1 MKIPGTEVGASIQ
14 IDPSLSLDQQPQ
26 IEQIRQLIR
35 RTEERFFDHLSDL
48 FDADSEKYAKIE
60 TIMLRNANIDGP
72 SLLEVLER
80 KGKGIE
86 RSQVVFA
93 DDSELIWYKKNT
105 IIALREQSDIEASNT
120 LWETY
125 AKNQDHTLREIM
137 NQAESAELRSQL
149 LKETFGRTGKKIYME
164 PVINFD
170 YGYNIFVGEN
180 FYANFNCT
188 FLDVSTIE
196 IGDNCM
202 FAPNVQLYTAT
213 HPLHPV
219 KRNSGLEY
227 AKPIKIGDN
236 VWLGGGVIVTPGV
249 TLGNNVVVGAG
260 SVVTKSFPDNVVIAG
275 NPARIIKTVE
285 EEPLEESLET
295 LRQKIDT
302 IDRELVALLEK
313 RMDTVTKIGQVK
325 KEGNQ
330 AVYDEKREQQVLDK
344 VAKLLKNKGYKE
356 TITNTY
362 VDLMK
367 HSREYQNKMKEE

>member
-1 MKIPGTEVGASIQ
+1 MTEFKTEKEKMIAGELYFAN
-14 IDPSLSLDQQPQ
+14 DPELV
-26 IEQIRQLIR
+26 
-35 RTEERFFDHLSDL
+35 
-48 FDADSEKYAKIE
+48 ADRMFA
-60 TIMLRNANIDGP
+60 
-72 SLLEVLER
+72 
-80 KGKGIE
+80 
-86 RSQVVFA
+86 RSQ
-93 DDSELIWYKKNT
+93 SQ
-105 IIALREQSDIEASNT
+105 II
-120 LWETY
+120 
-125 AKNQDHTLREIM
+125 

-227 AKPIKIGDN
+227 AKPIKIGNN
-236 VWLGGGVIVTPGV
+236 VWLGGGVIVTPGG
-249 TLGNNVVVGAG
+249 TLGDNVVVGAG

-285 EEPLEESLET
+285 EELTEESLET
-295 LRQKIDT
+295 LRHKIDM

-325 KEGNQ
+325 KEENQ
-330 AVYDEKREQQVLDK
+330 AVYDAKREQQVLDK
-344 VAKLLKNKGYKE
+344 VVSLLKNKGYKE
-356 TITNTY
+356 TITDTY

>member
-1 MKIPGTEVGASIQ
+1 MTEFKTEKEKMIAGELYFAN
-14 IDPSLSLDQQPQ
+14 DPELV
-26 IEQIRQLIR
+26 
-35 RTEERFFDHLSDL
+35 
-48 FDADSEKYAKIE
+48 ADRMFA
-60 TIMLRNANIDGP
+60 
-72 SLLEVLER
+72 
-80 KGKGIE
+80 
-86 RSQVVFA
+86 RSQ
-93 DDSELIWYKKNT
+93 SQ
-105 IIALREQSDIEASNT
+105 II
-120 LWETY
+120 
-125 AKNQDHTLREIM
+125 

-170 YGYNIFVGEN
+170 YGYNIFVGES

>member
-1 MKIPGTEVGASIQ
+1 MTEFKTEKEKMIAGELYFAN
-14 IDPSLSLDQQPQ
+14 DPELV
-26 IEQIRQLIR
+26 
-35 RTEERFFDHLSDL
+35 
-48 FDADSEKYAKIE
+48 ADRMFA
-60 TIMLRNANIDGP
+60 
-72 SLLEVLER
+72 
-80 KGKGIE
+80 
-86 RSQVVFA
+86 RSQ
-93 DDSELIWYKKNT
+93 SQ
-105 IIALREQSDIEASNT
+105 II
-120 LWETY
+120 
-125 AKNQDHTLREIM
+125 

-227 AKPIKIGDN
+227 AKPIKIGNN

-249 TLGNNVVVGAG
+249 TLGDNVVVGAG

-285 EEPLEESLET
+285 EEPLEKSLET

-325 KEGNQ
+325 KEENQ
-330 AVYDEKREQQVLDK
+330 AVYDAKREQQVLDK
-344 VAKLLKNKGYKE
+344 VVSLLKNKGYKE
-356 TITNTY
+356 TITDTY

>member
-1 MKIPGTEVGASIQ
+1 MTEFKTEKEKMIAGELYFAN
-14 IDPSLSLDQQPQ
+14 DPELVSA
-26 IEQIRQLIR
+26 RM
-35 RTEERFFDHLSDL
+35 F
-48 FDADSEKYAKIE
+48 A
-60 TIMLRNANIDGP
+60 
-72 SLLEVLER
+72 
-80 KGKGIE
+80 
-86 RSQVVFA
+86 RSQ
-93 DDSELIWYKKNT
+93 SQ
-105 IIALREQSDIEASNT
+105 II
-120 LWETY
+120 
-125 AKNQDHTLREIM
+125 

-227 AKPIKIGDN
+227 AKPIKIGNN

-249 TLGNNVVVGAG
+249 TLGDNVVVGAG

-285 EEPLEESLET
+285 EELTEESLET
-295 LRQKIDT
+295 LRHKIDM

-313 RMDTVTKIGQVK
+313 RMDTVTKIRQVK
-325 KEGNQ
+325 KEENQ
-330 AVYDEKREQQVLDK
+330 AVYDAKREQQVLDK
-344 VAKLLKNKGYKE
+344 IVSLLKNKGYKE
-356 TITNTY
+356 TITDTY

>member
-1 MKIPGTEVGASIQ
+1 MTEFKTEKEKMIAGELYFAN
-14 IDPSLSLDQQPQ
+14 DPELV
-26 IEQIRQLIR
+26 
-35 RTEERFFDHLSDL
+35 
-48 FDADSEKYAKIE
+48 ADRMFA
-60 TIMLRNANIDGP
+60 
-72 SLLEVLER
+72 
-80 KGKGIE
+80 
-86 RSQVVFA
+86 RSQ
-93 DDSELIWYKKNT
+93 SQ
-105 IIALREQSDIEASNT
+105 II
-120 LWETY
+120 
-125 AKNQDHTLREIM
+125 

-236 VWLGGGVIVTPGV
+236 VWLGGGVIVTPSV

-344 VAKLLKNKGYKE
+344 VAKLLKNKGYME
-356 TITNTY
+356 TITDTY

>member
-1 MKIPGTEVGASIQ
+1 MTEFKTEKEKMIAGELYFAN
-14 IDPSLSLDQQPQ
+14 DPELV
-26 IEQIRQLIR
+26 
-35 RTEERFFDHLSDL
+35 
-48 FDADSEKYAKIE
+48 ADRVFA
-60 TIMLRNANIDGP
+60 
-72 SLLEVLER
+72 
-80 KGKGIE
+80 
-86 RSQVVFA
+86 RSQ
-93 DDSELIWYKKNT
+93 SQ
-105 IIALREQSDIEASNT
+105 II
-120 LWETY
+120 
-125 AKNQDHTLREIM
+125 

-356 TITNTY
+356 TITDTY

>member
-1 MKIPGTEVGASIQ
+1 MTEFKTEKEKMIAGELYFAN
-14 IDPSLSLDQQPQ
+14 DPELV
-26 IEQIRQLIR
+26 
-35 RTEERFFDHLSDL
+35 
-48 FDADSEKYAKIE
+48 ADRMFA
-60 TIMLRNANIDGP
+60 
-72 SLLEVLER
+72 
-80 KGKGIE
+80 
-86 RSQVVFA
+86 RSQ
-93 DDSELIWYKKNT
+93 SQ
-105 IIALREQSDIEASNT
+105 II
-120 LWETY
+120 
-125 AKNQDHTLREIM
+125 

-227 AKPIKIGDN
+227 AKPIKIGNN

-249 TLGNNVVVGAG
+249 TLGDNVVVGAG

-285 EEPLEESLET
+285 EELTEESLET
-295 LRQKIDT
+295 LRHKIDM

-325 KEGNQ
+325 KEENQ
-330 AVYDEKREQQVLDK
+330 AVYVAKREQQVLDN
-344 VAKLLKNKGYKE
+344 VVSLLKNKGYKE
-356 TITNTY
+356 TITDTY

>member
-1 MKIPGTEVGASIQ
+1 MTEFKTEKEKMIAGELYFAN
-14 IDPSLSLDQQPQ
+14 DPELV
-26 IEQIRQLIR
+26 
-35 RTEERFFDHLSDL
+35 
-48 FDADSEKYAKIE
+48 ADRMFA
-60 TIMLRNANIDGP
+60 
-72 SLLEVLER
+72 
-80 KGKGIE
+80 
-86 RSQVVFA
+86 RSQ
-93 DDSELIWYKKNT
+93 SQ
-105 IIALREQSDIEASNT
+105 II
-120 LWETY
+120 
-125 AKNQDHTLREIM
+125 

-227 AKPIKIGDN
+227 AKPIKIGNN

-249 TLGNNVVVGAG
+249 TLGDNVVVGAG

-275 NPARIIKTVE
+275 NPVRIIKTVE

-325 KEGNQ
+325 KEENQ
-330 AVYDEKREQQVLDK
+330 AVYDAKREQQVLDK
-344 VAKLLKNKGYKE
+344 VVSLLKNKGYKE
-356 TITNTY
+356 TITDTY

>member
-1 MKIPGTEVGASIQ
+1 MTEFKTEKEKMIAGELYFAN
-14 IDPSLSLDQQPQ
+14 DPELV
-26 IEQIRQLIR
+26 
-35 RTEERFFDHLSDL
+35 SDRM
-48 FDADSEKYAKIE
+48 FA
-60 TIMLRNANIDGP
+60 
-72 SLLEVLER
+72 
-80 KGKGIE
+80 
-86 RSQVVFA
+86 RSQ
-93 DDSELIWYKKNT
+93 SQ
-105 IIALREQSDIEASNT
+105 II
-120 LWETY
+120 
-125 AKNQDHTLREIM
+125 

-180 FYANFNCT
+180 FYANFNYT

>member
-1 MKIPGTEVGASIQ
+1 MTEFKTEKEKMIAGELYFAN
-14 IDPSLSLDQQPQ
+14 DPELV
-26 IEQIRQLIR
+26 
-35 RTEERFFDHLSDL
+35 
-48 FDADSEKYAKIE
+48 ADRMFA
-60 TIMLRNANIDGP
+60 
-72 SLLEVLER
+72 
-80 KGKGIE
+80 
-86 RSQVVFA
+86 RSQ
-93 DDSELIWYKKNT
+93 SQ
-105 IIALREQSDIEASNT
+105 II
-120 LWETY
+120 
-125 AKNQDHTLREIM
+125 

-227 AKPIKIGDN
+227 AKPIKIGNN

-249 TLGNNVVVGAG
+249 TLGDNVVVGAG

-285 EEPLEESLET
+285 EELTEESLET
-295 LRQKIDT
+295 LRHKIDM

-325 KEGNQ
+325 KEENQ
-330 AVYDEKREQQVLDK
+330 AVYDAKREQQVLDK
-344 VAKLLKNKGYKE
+344 VVSLLKNKGYKE
-356 TITNTY
+356 TITETY

>member
-1 MKIPGTEVGASIQ
+1 MTEFKTEKEKMIAGELYFAN
-14 IDPSLSLDQQPQ
+14 DPELV
-26 IEQIRQLIR
+26 
-35 RTEERFFDHLSDL
+35 
-48 FDADSEKYAKIE
+48 ADRMFA
-60 TIMLRNANIDGP
+60 
-72 SLLEVLER
+72 
-80 KGKGIE
+80 
-86 RSQVVFA
+86 RSQ
-93 DDSELIWYKKNT
+93 SQ
-105 IIALREQSDIEASNT
+105 II
-120 LWETY
+120 
-125 AKNQDHTLREIM
+125 

-188 FLDVSTIE
+188 FLDVSIIE

-325 KEGNQ
+325 KEGNK

-356 TITNTY
+356 TITDTY

>member
-1 MKIPGTEVGASIQ
+1 MTEFKTEKEKMIAGELYFAN
-14 IDPSLSLDQQPQ
+14 DPELV
-26 IEQIRQLIR
+26 
-35 RTEERFFDHLSDL
+35 
-48 FDADSEKYAKIE
+48 ADRMFA
-60 TIMLRNANIDGP
+60 
-72 SLLEVLER
+72 
-80 KGKGIE
+80 
-86 RSQVVFA
+86 RSQ
-93 DDSELIWYKKNT
+93 SQ
-105 IIALREQSDIEASNT
+105 II
-120 LWETY
+120 
-125 AKNQDHTLREIM
+125 

-227 AKPIKIGDN
+227 AKPIKIGNN

-249 TLGNNVVVGAG
+249 TLGDNVVVGAG

-285 EEPLEESLET
+285 EELTEESLET
-295 LRQKIDT
+295 LRHKIDM

-325 KEGNQ
+325 KEENQ
-330 AVYDEKREQQVLDK
+330 AVYDAKREQQVLDK
-344 VAKLLKNKGYKE
+344 VVSLLKNKGYKE
-356 TITNTY
+356 TITDTY

-367 HSREYQNKMKEE
+367 HSREYQKKMKEE

>member
-1 MKIPGTEVGASIQ
+1 MTEFKTEKEKMIAGELYFAN
-14 IDPSLSLDQQPQ
+14 DPELV
-26 IEQIRQLIR
+26 
-35 RTEERFFDHLSDL
+35 
-48 FDADSEKYAKIE
+48 ADRMFA
-60 TIMLRNANIDGP
+60 
-72 SLLEVLER
+72 
-80 KGKGIE
+80 
-86 RSQVVFA
+86 RSQ
-93 DDSELIWYKKNT
+93 SR
-105 IIALREQSDIEASNT
+105 II
-120 LWETY
+120 
-125 AKNQDHTLREIM
+125 

-227 AKPIKIGDN
+227 AKPIKIGNN

-249 TLGNNVVVGAG
+249 TLGDNVVVGAG

-285 EEPLEESLET
+285 EELTEESLET
-295 LRQKIDT
+295 LRHKIDM
-302 IDRELVALLEK
+302 IDRELIALLEK

-325 KEGNQ
+325 KEENQ
-330 AVYDEKREQQVLDK
+330 AVYDAKREQQVLDK
-344 VAKLLKNKGYKE
+344 VVSLLKNKGYKE
-356 TITNTY
+356 TITDTY

>member
-1 MKIPGTEVGASIQ
+1 MTEFKTEKEKMIAGELYFAN
-14 IDPSLSLDQQPQ
+14 DPELV
-26 IEQIRQLIR
+26 
-35 RTEERFFDHLSDL
+35 
-48 FDADSEKYAKIE
+48 ADRMFA
-60 TIMLRNANIDGP
+60 
-72 SLLEVLER
+72 
-80 KGKGIE
+80 
-86 RSQVVFA
+86 RSQ
-93 DDSELIWYKKNT
+93 SQ
-105 IIALREQSDIEASNT
+105 II
-120 LWETY
+120 
-125 AKNQDHTLREIM
+125 

-219 KRNSGLEY
+219 KRNSCLEY

-356 TITNTY
+356 TITDTY

>member
-1 MKIPGTEVGASIQ
+1 MTEFKTEKEKMIAGELYFAN
-14 IDPSLSLDQQPQ
+14 DPELV
-26 IEQIRQLIR
+26 
-35 RTEERFFDHLSDL
+35 
-48 FDADSEKYAKIE
+48 ADRMFA
-60 TIMLRNANIDGP
+60 
-72 SLLEVLER
+72 
-80 KGKGIE
+80 
-86 RSQVVFA
+86 RSQ
-93 DDSELIWYKKNT
+93 SQ
-105 IIALREQSDIEASNT
+105 II
-120 LWETY
+120 
-125 AKNQDHTLREIM
+125 

-313 RMDTVTKIGQVK
+313 RMDAVTKIGQVK
-325 KEGNQ
+325 KEGNK

-356 TITNTY
+356 TITDTY

>member
-1 MKIPGTEVGASIQ
+1 MTEFKTEKEKMIAGELYFAN
-14 IDPSLSLDQQPQ
+14 DPELV
-26 IEQIRQLIR
+26 
-35 RTEERFFDHLSDL
+35 
-48 FDADSEKYAKIE
+48 ADRMFA
-60 TIMLRNANIDGP
+60 
-72 SLLEVLER
+72 
-80 KGKGIE
+80 
-86 RSQVVFA
+86 RSQ
-93 DDSELIWYKKNT
+93 SQ
-105 IIALREQSDIEASNT
+105 II
-120 LWETY
+120 
-125 AKNQDHTLREIM
+125 

-227 AKPIKIGDN
+227 AKPIKIGNN

-249 TLGNNVVVGAG
+249 TLGDNVVVGAG
-260 SVVTKSFPDNVVIAG
+260 SVMTKSFPDNVVIAG

-285 EEPLEESLET
+285 EELTEESLET
-295 LRQKIDT
+295 LRHKIDM

-325 KEGNQ
+325 KEENQ
-330 AVYDEKREQQVLDK
+330 AVYDAKREQQVLDK
-344 VAKLLKNKGYKE
+344 VVSLLKNKGYKE
-356 TITNTY
+356 TITDTY

>member
-1 MKIPGTEVGASIQ
+1 MTEFKTEKEKMIAGELYFAN
-14 IDPSLSLDQQPQ
+14 DPELV
-26 IEQIRQLIR
+26 
-35 RTEERFFDHLSDL
+35 SDRM
-48 FDADSEKYAKIE
+48 FA
-60 TIMLRNANIDGP
+60 
-72 SLLEVLER
+72 
-80 KGKGIE
+80 
-86 RSQVVFA
+86 RSQ
-93 DDSELIWYKKNT
+93 SQ
-105 IIALREQSDIEASNT
+105 II
-120 LWETY
+120 
-125 AKNQDHTLREIM
+125 

-227 AKPIKIGDN
+227 AKPIKIGNN

-249 TLGNNVVVGAG
+249 TLGDNVVVGAG

-285 EEPLEESLET
+285 EELTEESLET
-295 LRQKIDT
+295 LRHKIDM

-313 RMDTVTKIGQVK
+313 RMDTVTKIGQLK
-325 KEGNQ
+325 KEENQ
-330 AVYDEKREQQVLDK
+330 AVYDAKREQQVLDK
-344 VAKLLKNKGYKE
+344 VVSLLKNKGYKE
-356 TITNTY
+356 TITDTY

>member
-1 MKIPGTEVGASIQ
+1 MTEFKTEKEKMIAGELYFAN
-14 IDPSLSLDQQPQ
+14 DPELV
-26 IEQIRQLIR
+26 
-35 RTEERFFDHLSDL
+35 SDRM
-48 FDADSEKYAKIE
+48 FA
-60 TIMLRNANIDGP
+60 
-72 SLLEVLER
+72 
-80 KGKGIE
+80 
-86 RSQVVFA
+86 RSQ
-93 DDSELIWYKKNT
+93 SQ
-105 IIALREQSDIEASNT
+105 II
-120 LWETY
+120 
-125 AKNQDHTLREIM
+125 

-275 NPARIIKTVE
+275 NPARIIKTVQ

>member
-1 MKIPGTEVGASIQ
+1 MTEFKTEKEKMIAGELYFAN
-14 IDPSLSLDQQPQ
+14 DPELV
-26 IEQIRQLIR
+26 
-35 RTEERFFDHLSDL
+35 
-48 FDADSEKYAKIE
+48 ADRMFA
-60 TIMLRNANIDGP
+60 
-72 SLLEVLER
+72 
-80 KGKGIE
+80 
-86 RSQVVFA
+86 RSQ
-93 DDSELIWYKKNT
+93 SQ
-105 IIALREQSDIEASNT
+105 II
-120 LWETY
+120 
-125 AKNQDHTLREIM
+125 

-285 EEPLEESLET
+285 EESLEESLET

-325 KEGNQ
+325 KEGNK

-356 TITNTY
+356 TITDTY

>member
-1 MKIPGTEVGASIQ
+1 MTEFKTEKEKMIAGELYFAN
-14 IDPSLSLDQQPQ
+14 DPELV
-26 IEQIRQLIR
+26 
-35 RTEERFFDHLSDL
+35 
-48 FDADSEKYAKIE
+48 ADRMFA
-60 TIMLRNANIDGP
+60 
-72 SLLEVLER
+72 
-80 KGKGIE
+80 
-86 RSQVVFA
+86 RSQ
-93 DDSELIWYKKNT
+93 SQ
-105 IIALREQSDIEASNT
+105 II
-120 LWETY
+120 
-125 AKNQDHTLREIM
+125 

-227 AKPIKIGDN
+227 AKPIKIGNN

-249 TLGNNVVVGAG
+249 TLGDNVVVGAG

-344 VAKLLKNKGYKE
+344 VAKLLKNKGYME
-356 TITNTY
+356 TITDTY

>member
-1 MKIPGTEVGASIQ
+1 MTEFKTEKEKMIAGELYFAN
-14 IDPSLSLDQQPQ
+14 DPELV
-26 IEQIRQLIR
+26 
-35 RTEERFFDHLSDL
+35 
-48 FDADSEKYAKIE
+48 ADRMFA
-60 TIMLRNANIDGP
+60 
-72 SLLEVLER
+72 
-80 KGKGIE
+80 
-86 RSQVVFA
+86 RSQ
-93 DDSELIWYKKNT
+93 SQ
-105 IIALREQSDIEASNT
+105 II
-120 LWETY
+120 
-125 AKNQDHTLREIM
+125 

-149 LKETFGRTGKKIYME
+149 LKETFGRTGKKSYME

-227 AKPIKIGDN
+227 AKPIKIGNN

-249 TLGNNVVVGAG
+249 TLGDNVVVGAG

-285 EEPLEESLET
+285 EELTEESLET
-295 LRQKIDT
+295 LRHKIDM

-325 KEGNQ
+325 KEENQ
-330 AVYDEKREQQVLDK
+330 AVYDAKREQQVLDK
-344 VAKLLKNKGYKE
+344 VVSLLKNKGYKE
-356 TITNTY
+356 TITDTY

>member
-1 MKIPGTEVGASIQ
+1 MTEFKTEKEKMIAGELYFAN
-14 IDPSLSLDQQPQ
+14 DPELV
-26 IEQIRQLIR
+26 
-35 RTEERFFDHLSDL
+35 SDRM
-48 FDADSEKYAKIE
+48 FA
-60 TIMLRNANIDGP
+60 
-72 SLLEVLER
+72 
-80 KGKGIE
+80 
-86 RSQVVFA
+86 RSQ
-93 DDSELIWYKKNT
+93 SQ
-105 IIALREQSDIEASNT
+105 II
-120 LWETY
+120 
-125 AKNQDHTLREIM
+125 

-275 NPARIIKTVE
+275 NPTRIIKTVE

>member
-1 MKIPGTEVGASIQ
+1 MTEFKTEKEKMIAGELYFAN
-14 IDPSLSLDQQPQ
+14 DPELV
-26 IEQIRQLIR
+26 
-35 RTEERFFDHLSDL
+35 
-48 FDADSEKYAKIE
+48 ADRMFA
-60 TIMLRNANIDGP
+60 
-72 SLLEVLER
+72 
-80 KGKGIE
+80 
-86 RSQVVFA
+86 RSQ
-93 DDSELIWYKKNT
+93 SQ
-105 IIALREQSDIEASNT
+105 II
-120 LWETY
+120 
-125 AKNQDHTLREIM
+125 

-227 AKPIKIGDN
+227 AKPIKIGNN

-249 TLGNNVVVGAG
+249 TLGDNVVVGAG

-285 EEPLEESLET
+285 EELTEESLET
-295 LRQKIDT
+295 LRHKIDM
-302 IDRELVALLEK
+302 IDRELVALLEE

-325 KEGNQ
+325 KEENQ
-330 AVYDEKREQQVLDK
+330 VVYDAKREQQVLDK
-344 VAKLLKNKGYKE
+344 VVSLLKNKGYKE
-356 TITNTY
+356 TITDTY

>member
-1 MKIPGTEVGASIQ
+1 MTEFKTEKEKMIAGELYFAN
-14 IDPSLSLDQQPQ
+14 DPELV
-26 IEQIRQLIR
+26 
-35 RTEERFFDHLSDL
+35 
-48 FDADSEKYAKIE
+48 ADRMFA
-60 TIMLRNANIDGP
+60 
-72 SLLEVLER
+72 
-80 KGKGIE
+80 
-86 RSQVVFA
+86 RSQ
-93 DDSELIWYKKNT
+93 SQ
-105 IIALREQSDIEASNT
+105 II
-120 LWETY
+120 
-125 AKNQDHTLREIM
+125 

-227 AKPIKIGDN
+227 AKPIKIGNN

-249 TLGNNVVVGAG
+249 TLGDNVVVGAG

-285 EEPLEESLET
+285 EELTEESLET
-295 LRQKIDT
+295 LRHKIDM

-325 KEGNQ
+325 KEENQ
-330 AVYDEKREQQVLDK
+330 AVYDAKREQQVLDK
-344 VAKLLKNKGYKE
+344 VVSLLKNKGYKE
-356 TITNTY
+356 TITDTY

-367 HSREYQNKMKEE
+367 YSREYQNKMKEE

>member
-1 MKIPGTEVGASIQ
+1 MTEFKTEKEKMIAGELYFAN
-14 IDPSLSLDQQPQ
+14 DPELV
-26 IEQIRQLIR
+26 
-35 RTEERFFDHLSDL
+35 
-48 FDADSEKYAKIE
+48 ADRMFA
-60 TIMLRNANIDGP
+60 
-72 SLLEVLER
+72 
-80 KGKGIE
+80 
-86 RSQVVFA
+86 RSQ
-93 DDSELIWYKKNT
+93 SQ
-105 IIALREQSDIEASNT
+105 II
-120 LWETY
+120 
-125 AKNQDHTLREIM
+125 

-227 AKPIKIGDN
+227 AKPIKIGNN

-249 TLGNNVVVGAG
+249 TLGDNVVVGAG

-356 TITNTY
+356 TITDTY

>member
-1 MKIPGTEVGASIQ
+1 MTEFKTEKEKMIAGELYFAN
-14 IDPSLSLDQQPQ
+14 DPELV
-26 IEQIRQLIR
+26 
-35 RTEERFFDHLSDL
+35 SDRM
-48 FDADSEKYAKIE
+48 FA
-60 TIMLRNANIDGP
+60 
-72 SLLEVLER
+72 
-80 KGKGIE
+80 
-86 RSQVVFA
+86 RSQ
-93 DDSELIWYKKNT
+93 SR
-105 IIALREQSDIEASNT
+105 II
-120 LWETY
+120 
-125 AKNQDHTLREIM
+125 

>member
-1 MKIPGTEVGASIQ
+1 MTEFKTEKEKMIAGELYFAN
-14 IDPSLSLDQQPQ
+14 DPVLV
-26 IEQIRQLIR
+26 
-35 RTEERFFDHLSDL
+35 
-48 FDADSEKYAKIE
+48 ADRMFA
-60 TIMLRNANIDGP
+60 
-72 SLLEVLER
+72 
-80 KGKGIE
+80 
-86 RSQVVFA
+86 RSQ
-93 DDSELIWYKKNT
+93 SQ
-105 IIALREQSDIEASNT
+105 II
-120 LWETY
+120 
-125 AKNQDHTLREIM
+125 

-325 KEGNQ
+325 KEGNK

-356 TITNTY
+356 TITDTY

>member
-1 MKIPGTEVGASIQ
+1 MTEFKTEKEKMIAGELYFAN
-14 IDPSLSLDQQPQ
+14 DPELV
-26 IEQIRQLIR
+26 
-35 RTEERFFDHLSDL
+35 
-48 FDADSEKYAKIE
+48 ADRMFA
-60 TIMLRNANIDGP
+60 
-72 SLLEVLER
+72 
-80 KGKGIE
+80 
-86 RSQVVFA
+86 RSQ
-93 DDSELIWYKKNT
+93 SQ
-105 IIALREQSDIEASNT
+105 II
-120 LWETY
+120 
-125 AKNQDHTLREIM
+125 

-227 AKPIKIGDN
+227 AKPIKIGNN

-249 TLGNNVVVGAG
+249 TLGDNVVVGAG

-325 KEGNQ
+325 KEENQ
-330 AVYDEKREQQVLDK
+330 AVYDAKREQQVLDK
-344 VAKLLKNKGYKE
+344 VVSLLKNKGYKE
-356 TITNTY
+356 TITDTY

>member
-1 MKIPGTEVGASIQ
+1 MTEFKTEKEKMIAGELYFAN
-14 IDPSLSLDQQPQ
+14 DPELV
-26 IEQIRQLIR
+26 
-35 RTEERFFDHLSDL
+35 
-48 FDADSEKYAKIE
+48 ADRMFA
-60 TIMLRNANIDGP
+60 
-72 SLLEVLER
+72 
-80 KGKGIE
+80 
-86 RSQVVFA
+86 RSQ
-93 DDSELIWYKKNT
+93 SQ
-105 IIALREQSDIEASNT
+105 II
-120 LWETY
+120 
-125 AKNQDHTLREIM
+125 

-227 AKPIKIGDN
+227 AKPIKIGNN

-249 TLGNNVVVGAG
+249 TLGDNVVVGAG

-295 LRQKIDT
+295 LRHKIDM

-325 KEGNQ
+325 KEENQ
-330 AVYDEKREQQVLDK
+330 AVYDAKREQQVLDK
-344 VAKLLKNKGYKE
+344 VVSLLKNKGYKE
-356 TITNTY
+356 TITDTY

>member
-1 MKIPGTEVGASIQ
+1 MTEFKTEKEKMIAGELYFAN
-14 IDPSLSLDQQPQ
+14 DPELV
-26 IEQIRQLIR
+26 
-35 RTEERFFDHLSDL
+35 
-48 FDADSEKYAKIE
+48 ADRMFA
-60 TIMLRNANIDGP
+60 
-72 SLLEVLER
+72 
-80 KGKGIE
+80 
-86 RSQVVFA
+86 RSQ
-93 DDSELIWYKKNT
+93 SQ
-105 IIALREQSDIEASNT
+105 II
-120 LWETY
+120 
-125 AKNQDHTLREIM
+125 

-227 AKPIKIGDN
+227 AKPIKIGNN

-249 TLGNNVVVGAG
+249 TLGDNVVVGAG

-285 EEPLEESLET
+285 EELTEESLET
-295 LRQKIDT
+295 LRHKIDM

-325 KEGNQ
+325 KKENQ
-330 AVYDEKREQQVLDK
+330 AVYDAKREQQVLDK
-344 VAKLLKNKGYKE
+344 VVSLLKNKGYKE
-356 TITNTY
+356 TITDTY